1 MLNISQ
7 KKIFCLKDVSIGKLL
22 VAKTLKGICYTA
34 LGDTTEQLLQEF
46 TVRFGDDVQQVMG
59 DNAFKKEVAHI
70 IAMIETP
77 KLAKKYNFPLDIN
90 GTVFQRQVWTRLCD
104 IPCGETISYEE
115 LACRVGMPNAIR
127 AVANACARNE
137 LAIIIPCHRV
147 VRKNG
152 FISGYRWGVERKQIL
167 LQREQT
173 EEIKN
178 KLNFV

>member
-77 KLAKKYNFPLDIN
+77 KLAKKI
-90 GTVFQRQVWTRLCD
+90 
-104 IPCGETISYEE
+104 
-115 LACRVGMPNAIR
+115 
-127 AVANACARNE
+127 
-137 LAIIIPCHRV
+137 
-147 VRKNG
+147 
-152 FISGYRWGVERKQIL
+152 
-167 LQREQT
+167 
-173 EEIKN
+173 
-178 KLNFV
+178 